1 MLLAPCGKDRK
12 WIKRGFKTQIE
23 MMGWNKI
30 LVQKHHENIISDL
43 GKLKVRG
50 ELHARI
56 FQAGGK
62 KERAIGRMTEIHKTM
77 K

>member
-1 MLLAPCGKDRK
+1 
-12 WIKRGFKTQIE
+12 

-30 LVQKHHENIISDL
+30 LVQKPHENIISDL
-43 GKLKVRG
+43 GMLKVRG

-56 FQAGGK
+56 FQAGEK
-62 KERAIGRMTEIHKTM
+62 KKKRAIGRMTEIHKTM